1 VPEANTASRSNQASH
16 FSNCKE
22 KRMEWLKISARIIR
36 RGGRSCCQSAAED
49 LLGMRMDALKN
60 RMHEKEMLTS
70 FPTRLRCANV

>member
-1 VPEANTASRSNQASH
+1 
-16 FSNCKE
+16 
-22 KRMEWLKISARIIR
+22 MEWLKISARIIR